1 MARPPHKAT
10 TANFEAVYP
19 FQVEQ
24 SLGSDGIY
32 IGRGSYGA
40 AFVFD
45 PWELYKQNV
54 ITNPNIMILGEIGSG
69 KTSLVKTL
77 IYRSQVMKNRR
88 AVIIDPKGEYSNLAE
103 AMGGSVLKL
112 SPRGEMQLN
121 PLQPPPGDEGS
132 ATQLALLLAVA
143 AAALER
149 PLSPEEA
156 AATTQ
161 ALFAAN
167 AAGNGRPPVIPD
179 VVDLMLRPTPGMTKA
194 LATTKAALATGA
206 RAAALALMQLCEG
219 PLAGMFDGPTS
230 ARVDFDAPVIVL
242 DLSAVYTSQALG
254 ILMACAAAWLDA
266 TIARQAQTGEQVRNY
281 WIFDEG
287 WHVSGHEGVGEW
299 LRARYKLVRK
309 YGLSNIMVLHRLSD
323 LSAAG
328 AAGSRAERLAKGLLA
343 DTGTRI
349 IYRQTDAEAQLLK
362 TAFDLSQM
370 QLAVALR
377 AVSGEALW
385 IVGSRRFNVMH
396 DLSPIE
402 RQLVDS
408 DAQMGHRQGF
418 EEIAHV

>member
-32 IGRGSYGA
+32 IGRGSYGN

-45 PWELYKQNV
+45 PWELYMQNV

-77 IYRSQVMKNRR
+77 VYRAQVMRDRR

-112 SPRGEMQLN
+112 SPRGDMRLN
-121 PLQPPPGDEGS
+121 PLQAPPGEEGA
-132 ATQLALLLAVA
+132 ATQLALLLAVI

-156 AATTQ
+156 AAATQ
-161 ALFAAN
+161 ALQVAN
-167 AAGNGRPPVIPD
+167 EAAGDHPPVIRD
-179 VVDLMLRPTPGMTKA
+179 VVELMLKPNVVMTKA
-194 LATTKAALATGA
+194 LATTKSALAVGA
-206 RAAALALMQLCEG
+206 RDAALALMQLCEG
-219 PLAGMFDGPTS
+219 PLAGMFDGRTS
-230 ARVDFDAPVIVL
+230 ASVNFDASVIVL

-266 TIARQAQTGEQVRNY
+266 EIARQVQSGDQMRNY

-287 WHVSGHEGVGEW
+287 WHVAGHEGVGEW

-309 YGLSNIMVLHRLSD
+309 YGLSNVMVLHRLSD

-349 IYRQTDAEAQLLK
+349 IYRQTEGEAELLK
-362 TAFDLSQM
+362 STFDLSQM
-370 QLAVALR
+370 QLAVTLR

-396 DLSPIE
+396 DLSPLE

-408 DAQMGHRQGF
+408 DGAMGHRQGF
-418 EEIAHV
+418 EEVANV